1 MDSSGEDVRSRDEQA
16 EPAPFLKWAGG
27 KRQLLEQFE
36 RYFPAPGT
44 YGVYHE
50 PFLGGGAVF
59 FHLLPARAVLS
70 DLNPE
75 LVEAYQVVRDDV
87 EGVIRRLRG
96 FRNEEE
102 FYYEV
107 RGRDPQA
114 LTPPERVARMLY
126 LNRTCFNGLYRLNS
140 SGRFNVPF
148 GRYRLPRICQ
158 TASLRAASRA
168 LAGVE
173 LRVQP
178 FEAVLDS
185 AQPGD
190 LVYLDPP
197 YQGVSDSAN
206 HRYCQGIQR
215 DDFVYALDD
224 LNRRGIPY
232 LVSYDGRTGDK
243 VHGQALPDELNLLR
257 LELPVGRSSQAT
269 LLGKDEATVESLYLS
284 EQLAVPIPDSSFR
297 AGRR

>member
-1 MDSSGEDVRSRDEQA
+1 MDSSGEDGRSRDEQA

-27 KRQLLEQFE
+27 KRQLLEQFA
-36 RYFPAPGT
+36 RHFPAPGS

-96 FRNEEE
+96 YRNEEE

-107 RGRDPQA
+107 RSLDPQT
-114 LTPPERVARMLY
+114 LTQPERVARMLY

-140 SGRFNVPF
+140 AGRFNVPF
-148 GRYRLPRICQ
+148 GRYRLPRICR
-158 TASLRAASRA
+158 TSSLRAASRA

-185 AQPGD
+185 AQPAD

-197 YQGVSDSAN
+197 YQPLSRTASFTAYTREAFDEAD
-206 HRYCQGIQR
+206 QR
-215 DDFVYALDD
+215 RLAAVYRELDRRGCRLMLSNSNTDLVRELYGDFRIVKVQARRAINSRGAGRGLIDEVLV
-224 LNRRGIPY
+224 LNRPTPRRRTSAKRG
-232 LVSYDGRTGDK
+232 
-243 VHGQALPDELNLLR
+243 
-257 LELPVGRSSQAT
+257 
-269 LLGKDEATVESLYLS
+269 
-284 EQLAVPIPDSSFR
+284 
-297 AGRR
+297 

>member
-197 YQGVSDSAN
+197 YQPLSRTASFTAYTREAFDEDD
-206 HRYCQGIQR
+206 QR
-215 DDFVYALDD
+215 RLAAVYRELDARGCRLMLSNSSTELVRELYGEFRIVKVQARRAINSRGAGRGLID
-224 LNRRGIPY
+224 EVLVLNRPTPRRRLSAKRG
-232 LVSYDGRTGDK
+232 
-243 VHGQALPDELNLLR
+243 
-257 LELPVGRSSQAT
+257 
-269 LLGKDEATVESLYLS
+269 
-284 EQLAVPIPDSSFR
+284 
-297 AGRR
+297 